1 MNKERY
7 NYEILLKLLR
17 VADTLWEQSRLFFS
31 KYNISPSQFNILNL
45 LYENRDAMTQ
55 IELSRRLLT
64 HRSNVTGLLK
74 RLETRKLITRKG
86 CKSDKR
92 ATLVRLTER
101 GKTIVDEILPE
112 FRKITSELFE
122 DIDIKEPLEFLNTL
136 EKIESSALKKSQSL
150 KNSTKIH

>member
-1 MNKERY
+1 MDKENY

-17 VADTLWEQSRLFFS
+17 VADTLWEESRLFFS

-45 LYENRDAMTQ
+45 LYENREAMTQ

-74 RLETRKLITRKG
+74 RLETRKLITRKVS
-86 CKSDKR
+86 KSDKR
-92 ATLVRLTER
+92 ATHVQLTAR
-101 GKTIVDEILPE
+101 GKTIVDKILPE

-122 DIDIKEPLEFLNTL
+122 NIDIKEPAEFLKTL
-136 EKIESSALKKSQSL
+136 EKIESSALNKSRSL
-150 KNSTKIH
+150 KNSSKIH